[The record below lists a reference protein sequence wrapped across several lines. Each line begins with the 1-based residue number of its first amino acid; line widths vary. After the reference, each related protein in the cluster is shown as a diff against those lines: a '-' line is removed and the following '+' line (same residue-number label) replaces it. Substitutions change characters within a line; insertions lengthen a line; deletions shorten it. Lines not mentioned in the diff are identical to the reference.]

1 MSQKDQ
7 QRRLEVGGLDEEGRD
22 RGEKSSLPGPAVQA
36 QLVQAAVW
44 DL

>member
-1 MSQKDQ
+1 M
-7 QRRLEVGGLDEEGRD
+7 GGLDEEGRD
-22 RGEKSSLPGPAVQA
+22 RGEKSSLPEPAVQA